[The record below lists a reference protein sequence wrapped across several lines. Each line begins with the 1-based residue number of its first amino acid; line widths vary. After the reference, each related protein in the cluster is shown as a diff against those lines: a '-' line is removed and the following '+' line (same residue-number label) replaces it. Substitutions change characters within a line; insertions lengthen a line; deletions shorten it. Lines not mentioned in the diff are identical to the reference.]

1 MPKST
6 SYTTTATILFSILT
20 LVLELGA
27 YYFLTVSIFTFL
39 ITAFL
44 ALLFSHLTLVISQ
57 HFESCFTY
65 QLLHLLMWGIILFLL
80 YIGNDSDFI
89 SFSLMLFLFPFMHWA
104 CCILYSILR
113 NLLDEGGRLTGFRNY
128 FRNSSVLFL
137 LVYTAFLIYWLFLA
151 NTDSRFH
158 AESFSINFVPFLTLA
173 SLITDLI
180 DKNITLSHIFAFLG
194 DRALIYLP
202 YGFFCI
208 LLAKRQS
215 RLIRF
220 LLLLLFPILLEVL
233 QGLLAIGSS
242 DIEDVFY
249 GLLGGF
255 LGGLLYHLLNRIYRN
270 IKGME
275 FLATSRRF
283 YSNRS
288 SLHF

>member
-20 LVLELGA
+20 LVLEFGA

-39 ITAFL
+39 FTAFL
-44 ALLFSHLTLVISQ
+44 ALLFCHLTLTISQ
-57 HFESCFTY
+57 HFETCFSY

-80 YIGNDSDFI
+80 FIGNDSDFI
-89 SFSLMLFLFPFMHWA
+89 SYSLQLFLFPFIHWA
-104 CCILYSILR
+104 CCVLYSILR
-113 NLLDEGGRLTGFRNY
+113 NLWDEGGRFTGFKNY
-128 FRNSSVLFL
+128 FRNSSLLFL
-137 LVYTAFLIYWLFLA
+137 LVYAAFLVYWLFLS
-151 NTDSRFH
+151 NTDSSFH
-158 AESFSINFVPFLTLA
+158 TESFSVNLIPFLTLA
-173 SLITDLI
+173 SLITDFI

-208 LLAKRQS
+208 LLARKQP

-220 LLLLLFPILLEVL
+220 LLLLLFPFIIEVL
-233 QGLLAIGSS
+233 QGILQLGSS
-242 DIEDVFY
+242 DIEDVLY

-255 LGGLLYHLLNRIYRN
+255 SGGLLYHLLNRTYQN
-270 IKGME
+270 VKGMD

-283 YSNRS
+283 YSGRS